1 MVTQSQIGYEA
12 SNHGGF
18 CHSRGKISALQN
30 AEGITYMVMPSA
42 FIRLFLLF
50 TWV

>member
-1 MVTQSQIGYEA
+1 MITESQIGYEA
-12 SNHGGF
+12 SNHGDF
-18 CHSRGKISALQN
+18 CYSGGEISALQN
-30 AEGITYMVMPSA
+30 AKGITYMVMPFA